1 MATPAN
7 QAQGLRGSS
16 PRRHLSPGPFDLPW
30 SLWRTMARAPKA
42 ALILVLALGLPA
54 GAGAQVPDTTL
65 GDTLLAYLEV
75 QPHQRDS
82 VIVSLRRHGQYRV
95 LLSRSHLTASAIP
108 LKRASPALLVNVTP
122 QGPVSY
128 TILEVYPYTTAPH
141 VLFTAASG
149 DTVRIW
155 LWADRA
161 EERRSAEARDR
172 EWGIGLLVGAGY
184 HSGYRIRPADPTP
197 AAASADFETGL
208 LFGSSGRLSGLLGV
222 TMQPRY
228 SGAESVLWVFAEPR
242 MRILRHRPIGLD
254 LALRIGQGAASN
266 SANDPS
272 LIGLGLAL
280 AYSLDDRPG
289 ARGWRAGLHL
299 MYGWLGN
306 VGESNDS
313 KMLRAG
319 VTLSWLP

>member
-1 MATPAN
+1 
-7 QAQGLRGSS
+7 
-16 PRRHLSPGPFDLPW
+16 
-30 SLWRTMARAPKA
+30 MARAPKA
-42 ALILVLALGLPA
+42 ALILSFALGLPA
-54 GAGAQVPDTTL
+54 RAGAQVPDTTL

-75 QPHQRDS
+75 QPDQRDS

-95 LLSRSHLTASAIP
+95 LLSRPHFSASAIP
-108 LKRASPALLVNVTP
+108 LKRAPPALIADVTP
-122 QGPVSY
+122 QSPVSY
-128 TILEVYPYTTAPH
+128 TILELHPYATGPH
-141 VLFTAASG
+141 AVFTAASG
-149 DTVRIW
+149 DTVHIW

-228 SGAESVLWVFAEPR
+228 SGAESVLWAFAEPR
-242 MRILRHRPIGLD
+242 LRLLRYSAMHRPTSLD
-254 LALRIGQGAASN
+254 LAFRIGQGAASGT
-266 SANDPS
+266 ADDPS

-280 AYSLDDRPG
+280 S
-289 ARGWRAGLHL
+289 
-299 MYGWLGN
+299 
-306 VGESNDS
+306 
-313 KMLRAG
+313 
-319 VTLSWLP
+319 